1 LEALHLGRLLRGLW
15 CSGADFQQCFYFLQG
30 NCVSA
35 IQSTKVCGPCNS

>member
-1 LEALHLGRLLRGLW
+1 LETLLLCRLLRGLL

-35 IQSTKVCGPCNS
+35 IQSIKTCFS